1 MSLAFYYYIQNTMIF
16 IILGWAVYLV
26 YRYGKLYYMPV
37 ANMAACAYFAAFAM
51 RELKWPFFIAA
62 LVAILIGALFSF
74 ILSFGLARASAFTV
88 VIVTI
93 GVLIIFTTIIRN
105 LSFLGGETGFTDIPH
120 VKNLFPIT
128 LVLLILIG
136 GLIYRI
142 DYSRIGRAIGVTF
155 VEPEVAVTLGIDL
168 FWLGVSLQVIAGGL
182 GGLAGALYAA
192 TMRSLQIYSFSFE
205 TLLLLICFVF
215 VGGATTMWGLILLTP
230 ILYGFPIILPSVIAD
245 WKYIIYGILLIGI
258 LSFRPQ
264 GIIDKELV
272 RKIKVGFFFLIKNL
286 RKKVS

>member
-1 MSLAFYYYIQNTMIF
+1 MSLAFFYYIQNTMIF

-26 YRYGKLYYMPV
+26 YRNSKLYYMPV
-37 ANMAACAYFAAFAM
+37 ANMAACAYFVAFTM
-51 RELKWPFFIAA
+51 RELKWPFFASAI
-62 LVAILIGALFSF
+62 VAILIGALFSF

-105 LSFLGGETGFTDIPH
+105 ISFLGGELGFDNIPK

-128 LVLLILIG
+128 VVLLIIIG

-142 DYSRIGRAIGVTF
+142 DNSRIGRALGVTF
-155 VEPEVAVTLGIDL
+155 VEPEVASTLGVDL

-182 GGLAGALYAA
+182 GGLAGALYAV
-192 TMRSLQIYSFSFE
+192 TMRTLQIYAFSFE
-205 TLLLLICFVF
+205 ILLLLVCFVF
-215 VGGATTMWGLILLTP
+215 IGGATTMWGLVIATP
-230 ILYGFPIILPSVIAD
+230 ILYGFPIILPSIIAD
-245 WKYIIYGILLIGI
+245 WRYIIYGILLIGI

-264 GIIDKELV
+264 GLIDKELV
-272 RKIKVGFFFLIKNL
+272 KKINFAFNKIFKRKY
-286 RKKVS
+286 S